1 MLAISLHRAERRC
14 EPFDQWSCGAMV
26 YLSGLLALLSE
37 EEDLLMDAH
46 GARRS
51 GCRFP

>member
-1 MLAISLHRAERRC
+1 MLAISLRRAERRC
-14 EPFDQWSCGAMV
+14 EPFDQWSRGATV

-37 EEDLLMDAH
+37 EEHLLIDGH